1 MYNYSIR
8 EILLST
14 VKLGYNVTT
23 KIVRY
28 SRDNL
33 GSKPLIWDQKSGH
46 NLVFFKAAN
55 FIVAKFDCICNY
67 HRATYINAYGFK

>member
-1 MYNYSIR
+1 MIKSKHSYGQRDEGHKLGYSIR

-46 NLVFFKAAN
+46 NLGFFKLR
-55 FIVAKFDCICNY
+55 ISL
-67 HRATYINAYGFK
+67 